1 MLRLLTLAAF
11 VLGSSTLVLSA
22 DEKPE
27 ARKGVVTG
35 VVTEKGKNF
44 IAVKA
49 DGEEQARKYTP
60 HWSGGLPK
68 DGGGLDKKM
77 LAEIKKTP
85 LKARVRLEWSY
96 EERPRVEKIEV
107 LSAPNAPEKK

>member
-1 MLRLLTLAAF
+1 MSRLLVLSLF
-11 VLGSSTLVLSA
+11 VLGSSAVLYAAA
-22 DEKPE
+22 DKPE

-68 DGGGLDKKM
+68 NGGGLDKKM

-107 LSAPNAPEKK
+107 LSAPKAPEKK